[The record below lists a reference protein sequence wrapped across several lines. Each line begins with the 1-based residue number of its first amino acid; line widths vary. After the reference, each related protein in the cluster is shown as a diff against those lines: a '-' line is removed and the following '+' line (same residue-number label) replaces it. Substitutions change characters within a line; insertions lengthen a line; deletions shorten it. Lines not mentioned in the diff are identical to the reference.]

1 MFIVNQEGRV
11 VDLPARLEESGF
23 RQAKEVLSISS
34 ELMNGITTGIL
45 MTDMETQRLRSEIL
59 RRFPNVVTDEEYLAQ
74 HPVQTPI
81 QSPKP
86 PISMA
91 EIKRASGLTKT
102 LDKMVEKGVETK
114 EVIKPEMTKEQII
127 GIATQE
133 GVKLSNTEKKFAK
146 TKLIG
151 LINERQAR

>member
-1 MFIVNQEGRV
+1 MFIVNQEGRI

-23 RQAKEVLSISS
+23 RQAREVLSISS
-34 ELMNGITTGIL
+34 ELMNGITTGVL
-45 MTDMETQRLRSEIL
+45 MTDTETQRLKNEIL
-59 RRFPNVVTDEEYLAQ
+59 RKFPNVVTDEEYLAQ

-102 LDKMVEKGVETK
+102 LDKMVEANVESK
-114 EVIKPEMTKEQII
+114 AVITPEMTNEQII
-127 GIATQE
+127 GVATKN

-151 LINERQAR
+151 LINERQTR